1 MSKNYRNY
9 SKQPDR
15 PVVETVEEPVVQ
27 EPAVEPEVTPVTGV
41 VSDCSRLNVRR
52 SPAPTA
58 AVVGI
63 VDRGAA
69 VQIDEEKSTAEFYKV
84 CTASGIEGFCMKKF
98 ITVDQ

>member
-9 SKQPDR
+9 SKQPEQ
-15 PVVETVEEPVVQ
+15 PVVEAVEEPVVQ
-27 EPAVEPEVTPVTGV
+27 EPVTEVEVTPVTGI

-52 SPAPTA
+52 SPVPTA

-63 VDRGAA
+63 VDRGAS

-84 CTASGIEGFCMKKF
+84 CTASGVEGFCMKKF
-98 ITVDQ
+98 ITVKQ